1 MADSQLDDLHTVQL
15 KLANEK
21 SPKVL
26 LNGEELTN
34 INSDEEYHDA
44 DSSNSHS
51 EDEVEHRQDGVSFL
65 NGHGSHTDN
74 SYSENESKPSE
85 MAFSP
90 PSEELKKKIV
100 EQVEQYLSVESL
112 SRDAFLLK
120 HVRRNKEGFV
130 NLKLITSF
138 KKIRSLTKDYRVVGE
153 ALKDSKLLSM
163 NEAQTK
169 VKRNEPLPKELV
181 ERNLGRTVVATNLED
196 SSFEKLS
203 EVFTKCGEIVLIRV
217 LRPGKSVPADL
228 KVHFGRHPELE
239 TEVCAVIE
247 FETMAAAARACGE
260 LSKDGG
266 MRVVE
271 MGHQS
276 VRKEKKLKIKGETH
290 SDGTKDSDEEHDE
303 KKKKKKRNKK
313 KNKRIQDLLNGSAEN
328 SSCSSCAS
336 DSDSSF
342 SSFSSLNRRNKN
354 IGGTQ
359 SPVSGSP
366 RASPH
371 TSPRPSRK
379 IVENWRAE
387 SSDIV
392 TSPASS
398 PEPQR
403 RKIPIN
409 GPSPKK
415 ESNSAPN
422 SPWSQRR
429 KMTSSNHPNHTTN
442 TSPLATEGVRHRMV
456 QLEGVNRLP
465 RGPDG
470 TRGFH
475 NGVGRGRSLIQVA

>member
-1 MADSQLDDLHTVQL
+1 MAESQLESLLSEERQSTI
-15 KLANEK
+15 EK

-26 LNGEELTN
+26 INGKELPE
-34 INSDEEYHDA
+34 INSDEEYQDA
-44 DSSNSHS
+44 VSSNSHS
-51 EDEVEHRQDGVSFL
+51 EDEDENQPGGASPFL
-65 NGHGSHTDN
+65 DHGSHTEN
-74 SYSENESKPSE
+74 SHSESESKPSE
-85 MAFSP
+85 VIYSP
-90 PSEELKKKIV
+90 PSEEQRKKIV

-120 HVRRNKEGFV
+120 HVRRNKEGYV

-138 KKIRSLTKDYRVVGE
+138 KKVRSLTKDYRVVAE
-153 ALKDSKLLSM
+153 SLKDSKLLSM
-163 NEAQTK
+163 NDTLTK
-169 VKRNEPLPKELV
+169 VKRNEPLPKELM

-196 SSFEKLS
+196 SSFDKLS
-203 EVFTKCGEIVLIRV
+203 ETFTKCGEIVLIRV
-217 LRPGKSVPADL
+217 LRPGKSVPVDL
-228 KVHFGRHPELE
+228 KVHFARHPELE
-239 TEVCAVIE
+239 TEVCAVVE

-266 MRVVE
+266 MKVVE
-271 MGHQS
+271 LGHQT
-276 VRKEKKLKIKGETH
+276 VKKEKKLKVKGEFQ
-290 SDGTKDSDEEHDE
+290 SDGTKDSDEEHEE

-313 KNKRIQDLLNGSAEN
+313 KNKRIQDLLNGSVET

-336 DSDSSF
+336 DSDSSY
-342 SSFSSLNRRNKN
+342 SSFSSLNRRYKN
-354 IGGTQ
+354 SGGSQ
-359 SPVSGSP
+359 SPAGGSP

-371 TSPRPSRK
+371 TSPRSSRK
-379 IVENWRAE
+379 MVDNWR
-387 SSDIV
+387 SDSPDKRP
-392 TSPASS
+392 SPASS

-403 RKIPIN
+403 RQPHSN
-409 GPSPKK
+409 SPSSKK

-429 KMTSSNHPNHTTN
+429 KMAAPNNSHTTN

-475 NGVGRGRSLIQVA
+475 NGVGRGRPLIQVA